1 MRKLVLAT
9 SNPHK
14 LDEIRFILPEYQILG
29 LKDVD
34 IEYDIQETGLTL
46 EDNALIKANYLFEI
60 TGTPSFSED
69 TGLEVECL
77 NGEPGVHTARY
88 GGDERDSDKNMDKL
102 LKNME
107 GEKNRKARFRTVIA
121 FKTADKTLFFEGSVE
136 GQIAL
141 IKSGNQGFGYDPV
154 FIPIGYDVTFA
165 DLNKAIKNKISHR
178 AKAVHSLIQYLNQ
191 NPSIRQDPQ

>member
-1 MRKLVLAT
+1 MRKLVFAT

-14 LDEIRFILPEYQILG
+14 LDEIRSILPEHQILG

-34 IEYDIQETGLTL
+34 IEYDIPETGLTL

>member
-1 MRKLVLAT
+1 MRNLVFAT
-9 SNPHK
+9 ANPHK
-14 LDEIRFILPEYQILG
+14 LDEIRSILPEHQIFG
-29 LKDVD
+29 LKDLD
-34 IEYDIQETGLTL
+34 IEYDIPETGQTL
-46 EDNALIKANYLFEI
+46 KDNALIKANYLFNL

-69 TGLEVECL
+69 TGLEVDCL

-121 FKTADKTLFFEGSVE
+121 FKTADKTLFFEGMAE
-136 GQIAL
+136 GHIAI

-154 FIPIGYDVTFA
+154 FIPNGYDVTFA

-191 NPSIRQDPQ
+191 NPSTRQDPQ

>member
-1 MRKLVLAT
+1 MRKLVFAT

-14 LDEIRFILPEYQILG
+14 LEEIRSILPDYQIFG
-29 LKDVD
+29 LKDLD
-34 IEYDIQETGLTL
+34 IEYDIPETGQSL
-46 EDNALIKANYLFEI
+46 EDNALIKANYLFNL
-60 TGTPSFSED
+60 TGAPSFSED
-69 TGLEVECL
+69 TGLEVDCL

-121 FKTADKTLFFEGSVE
+121 FKTADKTLFFEGMAE
-136 GQIAL
+136 GHIAI

-154 FIPIGYDVTFA
+154 FIPNGYDVTFA

-191 NPSIRQDPQ
+191 NPSTRQDPQ

>member
-1 MRKLVLAT
+1 MRKLVFAT

-121 FKTADKTLFFEGSVE
+121 FKTADKTLFFEGMAE
-136 GQIAL
+136 GHIAI

-154 FIPIGYDVTFA
+154 FIPNGYKVTFA

-178 AKAVHSLIQYLNQ
+178 AKALFALLQYLNQ
-191 NPSIRQDPQ
+191 NPSTRQDPQ